1 MGKERFCDECNTRKE
16 LVFDIDSYF
25 TKEFLETFNKF
36 YKKSM
41 IPDINSFEFDE
52 LKDIEHIFLY
62 FVILHY
68 SPSVISEILNY
79 CKVFDYIDWKGEDVE
94 ILLTNSRCKEY
105 LDESWPDITKGK
117 DIFKITQIVLNR
129 YKKNKI
135 EMVESSEDL
144 PWRYSN
150 DDLIIYNRFKIDP
163 PEIGSIKHDT
173 LSEISDIAFEQE
185 WDRWNLKKMLYTNDD
200 KSKYIRD
207 FIDNNDLSKIF
218 SDGVYSA
225 RDDRMNK
232 CPQCGKKTLFIK
244 LSNSNEL
251 TLSCSKTK
259 EKICEF
265 SQSKLDNFTLDLILD
280 GIDNVFY
287 EEVQEFRRG
296 ESLDAEEGLKLGH
309 PDWNPE
315 EEDFDSYAERHGL
328 N

>member
-1 MGKERFCDECNTRKE
+1 
-16 LVFDIDSYF
+16 
-25 TKEFLETFNKF
+25 
-36 YKKSM
+36 M
-41 IPDINSFEFDE
+41 IPDINSFELDE

-68 SPSVISEILNY
+68 SPSVISEILNH
-79 CKVFDYIDWKGEDVE
+79 CKVFDYTDWKGEDVE

-117 DIFKITQIVLNR
+117 DTFKITQIVLNR

-144 PWRYSN
+144 PWCYSN
-150 DDLIIYNRFKIDP
+150 DDLIIYNRFKRDP
-163 PEIGSIKHDT
+163 PEIGSIKFDT

-185 WDRWNLKKMLYTNDD
+185 WDRWNLKKMLHTNDD

-207 FIDNNDLSKIF
+207 FIDDYDLSKIF
-218 SDGVYSA
+218 SDGVYNVH
-225 RDDRMNK
+225 DDRNK
-232 CPQCGKKTLFIK
+232 CPQCGEKTLYIK

-287 EEVQEFRRG
+287 EEVQEFKRE
-296 ESLDAEEGLKLGH
+296 ESLDAEGGFMEAY
-309 PDWNPE
+309 PEWNPE
-315 EEDFDSYAERHGL
+315 YEDIDSYLDRNGY
-328 N
+328 